1 VLAALIAGLSA
12 PAMAA
17 PGNVVISQVYG
28 AGGNA
33 GATWTKD
40 FIELFNRS
48 GADVSL
54 GGMSV
59 QYQSATGTTWQAS
72 ALPNV
77 TLKAGQY
84 FLYTGASGSVG
95 TDPGTGDAT
104 GGLNLSGTTG
114 KVALAS
120 IATAMTTADGGDKVI
135 DLVGFGTAN
144 RFETA
149 VAPAPSTTTS
159 ISRVDAGCTDTDN
172 NAADFS
178 AGPVVGPR
186 TTKSDLHV
194 CGGGGGGGGGTP
206 TPQPIVPTCP
216 VSVSVA
222 QGSATSA
229 PLSATDSDS
238 IVNSMAFGGGAVAG
252 ITLGSV
258 TPAGAKGGIA
268 RANLDVAAT
277 VAAGTYPVVIN
288 FGNNDNESA
297 SCTVSVRVAGALT
310 IPQIQGSGATSTYNN
325 SVQTTEGVI
334 TMKVSS
340 GFFIQDANGD
350 GDPTTSDAI
359 FVFGGQTAAVVGDK
373 VRVTATVSEFTP
385 SGATR
390 SYTELK
396 DATSIVKLGS
406 GFTITPTN
414 IDLPS
419 DDLARYEAM
428 LVHFSS
434 PLTVNGNSYLGDR
447 GELVLSSGRREVPT
461 NHYPARSPEA
471 VAMAA
476 ANARNMVLLDD
487 GIFTTPATIPYLAA
501 DGTVRTGDTVT
512 DLTGVLDFG
521 AMGGGGAWFKL
532 QPTETPTFTRSNPR
546 TDAPVIAAGNV
557 RVASAN
563 VLNFFTTFTDGT
575 DYLGRTGQGCKLG
588 NTTSKGNCRGAD
600 NLKEFERQRDKIVNE
615 LKAMDADA
623 VGLMEIQNN
632 GDTAVSYLV
641 DQLNKAIGYTAYAY
655 VPQPAATGTDAIRVA
670 MIYKPAVLA
679 LVGGALSDND
689 SINNRPPMA
698 QTFKAVANGAR
709 FSLIVNHLK
718 SKGGCGGAGAGDSD
732 SGDGQSCWNAT
743 RVKQAQRLAVFIQQV
758 VAASGDSDVLA
769 VGDFNAHGF
778 EDPINYLTAH
788 GMVNE
793 IERFVRPHGIAYSYV
808 FDAESGYLDH
818 ALASTSLDSQV
829 AGVTEWHNN
838 ADEPDAIDYNLGDT
852 ADDPYVNNAF
862 RASDHDPVIVSLN
875 LAPTFTDVSSSVS
888 VAKSGLALNRTT
900 GKYTGTVSFTNTS
913 GAAINGPLQF
923 RLDGLTAGVT
933 LDNATGTQGGAPYVT
948 LASGSIAPGATV
960 TVSVTFTNPS
970 KALIAY
976 TAKLISGTF

>member
-1 VLAALIAGLSA
+1 
-12 PAMAA
+12 MA
-17 PGNVVISQVYG
+17 
-28 AGGNA
+28 
-33 GATWTKD
+33 T
-40 FIELFNRS
+40 
-48 GADVSL
+48 
-54 GGMSV
+54 
-59 QYQSATGTTWQAS
+59 
-72 ALPNV
+72 
-77 TLKAGQY
+77 
-84 FLYTGASGSVG
+84 
-95 TDPGTGDAT
+95 
-104 GGLNLSGTTG
+104 
-114 KVALAS
+114 
-120 IATAMTTADGGDKVI
+120 
-135 DLVGFGTAN
+135 
-144 RFETA
+144 
-149 VAPAPSTTTS
+149 
-159 ISRVDAGCTDTDN
+159 
-172 NAADFS
+172 
-178 AGPVVGPR
+178 
-186 TTKSDLHV
+186 
-194 CGGGGGGGGGTP
+194 
-206 TPQPIVPTCP
+206 
-216 VSVSVA
+216 
-222 QGSATSA
+222 
-229 PLSATDSDS
+229 
-238 IVNSMAFGGGAVAG
+238 
-252 ITLGSV
+252 
-258 TPAGAKGGIA
+258 
-268 RANLDVAAT
+268 
-277 VAAGTYPVVIN
+277 
-288 FGNNDNESA
+288 
-297 SCTVSVRVAGALT
+297 
-310 IPQIQGSGATSTYNN
+310 
-325 SVQTTEGVI
+325 
-334 TMKVSS
+334 
-340 GFFIQDANGD
+340 
-350 GDPTTSDAI
+350 
-359 FVFGGQTAAVVGDK
+359 
-373 VRVTATVSEFTP
+373 
-385 SGATR
+385 
-390 SYTELK
+390 
-396 DATSIVKLGS
+396 
-406 GFTITPTN
+406 
-414 IDLPS
+414 
-419 DDLARYEAM
+419 
-428 LVHFSS
+428 
-434 PLTVNGNSYLGDR
+434 
-447 GELVLSSGRREVPT
+447 
-461 NHYPARSPEA
+461 
-471 VAMAA
+471 

-588 NTTSKGNCRGAD
+588 SSTSKGNCRGAD

-655 VPQPAATGTDAIRVA
+655 VPQPPATGTDAIRVA
-670 MIYKPAVLA
+670 MIYKPAVLT

-698 QTFKAVANGAR
+698 QTFKAVASGAR

-718 SKGGCGGAGAGDSD
+718 SKGSCGGAGVGDSD

-913 GAAINGPLQF
+913 GAVINGPLQF